1 MHLDA
6 APEPTHDDEDER
18 PRNRCATGHRPRE
31 PMRRVRFGV
40 LFGVAMEALA
50 KNRLRSGL
58 TALGIAIGVAC
69 VVAMEGIGEGSRA
82 SIENSISTL
91 GSNFLVVYPG
101 IATQSGARIFTGQQT
116 LTEEDAAAVRED
128 CSSVAYVTP
137 VSRTGAQV
145 VRGDQNWGTDIQGV
159 GEEFPC
165 VRSWDVE
172 RGVFFAEAD
181 VQSAA
186 RVCLLG
192 STVANALFEGED
204 PVGGMVRIKNIPFRV
219 VGVLSAKGSSL
230 TGKDQDDVVVAP
242 YTTVM
247 RVLKGASKIDFFLA
261 SAASPDLVESAEE
274 EIEALL
280 RQRHRIRPGQDSDFL
295 IRSQKEIAQTADR
308 ASSTLSFLLGAI
320 ASISLLVG
328 GIGIVN
334 IMLVSVTE
342 RTHEI
347 GLRLAIGA
355 RKRDILAQFLVEALA
370 LSLAGGVAGIAIGI
384 TASQLLAW
392 RAQWPVILSPV
403 GITIAFALAATTGV
417 VSGYYPAWRASRLR
431 PIEALRA

>member
-1 MHLDA
+1 M
-6 APEPTHDDEDER
+6 
-18 PRNRCATGHRPRE
+18 G
-31 PMRRVRFGV
+31 RVRLGV

-58 TALGIAIGVAC
+58 TALGITIGVAC
-69 VVAMEGIGEGSRA
+69 VVAMEGIGAGSRA
-82 SIENSISTL
+82 SIEGSISTL
-91 GSNFLVVYPG
+91 GSNFLMVYPG

-116 LTEEDAAAVRED
+116 LTEEDVAAVREQ
-128 CSSVAYVTP
+128 CPSVAYVSP

-145 VRGDQNWGTDIQGV
+145 VRGDQNWGTDVQGV

-165 VRSWDVE
+165 VRSWDAE
-172 RGVFFAEAD
+172 LGTFFGEVD
-181 VQSAA
+181 VRSAA

-192 STVANALFEGED
+192 STVANALFEGEN
-204 PVGGMVRIKNIPFRV
+204 PIGAMVRIKNVPFRV
-219 VGVLSAKGSSL
+219 LGVLSAKGSSL

-247 RVLKGASKIDFFLA
+247 RLLKGASKIDFFLA
-261 SAASPDLVESAEE
+261 SAASPDLVDSAEG
-274 EIEALL
+274 EIARLL
-280 RQRHRIRPGQDSDFL
+280 RQRHRVRPGQDSDFL
-295 IRSQKEIAQTADR
+295 IRSQKEISQTADQ
-308 ASSTLSFLLGAI
+308 ASSTLSFLLGTI

-334 IMLVSVTE
+334 IMLVSVAE

-370 LSLAGGVAGIAIGI
+370 LSLAGGLAGIAIGI
-384 TASQLLAW
+384 TASRLLAW
-392 RAQWPVILSPV
+392 RAQWPVVVSPA
-403 GITIAFALAATTGV
+403 GIAIAFALSATTGAV
-417 VSGYYPAWRASRLR
+417 CGYYPAWRASRLR
-431 PIEALRA
+431 PIEALRH